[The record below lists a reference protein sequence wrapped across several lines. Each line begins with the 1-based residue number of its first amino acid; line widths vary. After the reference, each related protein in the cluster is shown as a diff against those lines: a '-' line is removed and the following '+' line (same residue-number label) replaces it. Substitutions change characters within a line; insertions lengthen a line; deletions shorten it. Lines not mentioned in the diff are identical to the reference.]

1 MSSTNAAPDSTWN
14 SEKGFIWS
22 LIGSA
27 VGFANILSFSA
38 GAYKNGG
45 GAYLIPYCIALF
57 LLGFPFLVLEGIIG
71 DRLKSPIVTAY
82 GFVWGKFGKILGW
95 LAVIACLSIG
105 AFYVVLTGYSVCYI
119 FFAAGNAIPADSKS
133 FFINTLLKTSGGL
146 SDFGSLSWPVF
157 LATGVVSIVTGFVL
171 VRNVKDGI
179 EKFCTLFMPLLAFFM
194 VLFTVMAAFLPGGL
208 QGWVYYLTPDFSRLL
223 EISLWRDVF
232 GQIFFSLSLGLGI
245 IVGYSRHTGES
256 HDIVKAMKY
265 VVLGDFFVSFI
276 AGAAIFGCLAH
287 MSHVQNIPFD
297 ALLANASTFEIGFVV
312 FPQLL
317 KLFGPWLSPLIGVLF
332 FSCIFIAGI
341 TGFFSIVESAVGNV
355 EIEFR
360 TSRKKAVLL
369 TLGLL
374 TPFSAL
380 FCLGNAA
387 YLMDALVPMVI
398 GTNMLIGGIAL
409 IAAFHYVA
417 PRTRNDPVWREMPFF
432 SFSLRYI
439 APLLLV
445 IILMGNLLEEF
456 RIWDLSKSVRW
467 GWFALALLI
476 SYGLTLSC
484 ERKKV
489 LEPGFH

>member
-38 GAYKNGG
+38 HAYKNGG

-57 LLGFPFLVLEGIIG
+57 ILGFPFLVLEGIIG
-71 DRLKSPIVTAY
+71 DRLKSPIVAAY
-82 GFVWGKFGKILGW
+82 GLVWGKIGKVLGW

-119 FFAAGNAIPADSKS
+119 FFSASGAIPADTKS
-133 FFINTLLKTSGGL
+133 FFTETLLKTSSGL
-146 SDFGSLSWPVF
+146 SDFGSLSWPIF
-157 LATGVVSIVTGFVL
+157 LSTALVSVVTGFVL

-179 EKFCTLFMPLLAFFM
+179 EKFCSLFMPLLAVLM
-194 VLFTVMAAFLPGGL
+194 VIFAVFVAFLPGGL
-208 QGWVYYLTPDFSRLL
+208 QGWTYYLTPDFSKLL
-223 EISLWRDVF
+223 DIALWRDVF

-276 AGAAIFGCLAH
+276 AGAAIFGCIAH
-287 MSHVQNIPFD
+287 VCHVQNIPFD
-297 ALLANASTFEIGFVV
+297 LILADASTFEIGFVV

-317 KLFGPWLSPLIGVLF
+317 QFFGPLLAPLIGVIF
-332 FSCIFIAGI
+332 FFCIFIAGI
-341 TGFFSIVESAVGNV
+341 TGFFSIIESAVGNV

-360 TSRKKAVLL
+360 TNRKSAVVI
-369 TLGLL
+369 TLIITTL
-374 TPFSAL
+374 FSTF
-380 FCLGNAA
+380 FCMGNAS
-387 YLMDALVPMVI
+387 YLMDALIPMVI

-409 IAAFHYVA
+409 IVAFHFFSA
-417 PRTRNDPVWREMPFF
+417 KIKNDEVWKKMPLF

-439 APLLLV
+439 APLLLL
-445 IILMGNLLEEF
+445 IILLGNLMQEF
-456 RIWDLSKSVRW
+456 QSWDQFKGVRW
-467 GWFALALLI
+467 SWFALALLI
-476 SYGLTLSC
+476 SYSLTLAS
-484 ERKKV
+484 EKKSV
-489 LEPGFH
+489 LSRA